1 MIGNRLKY
9 NNLIPDTS
17 KWVVD
22 SGVSYQILGEFDM
35 DVAFNSQNQKITIPV
50 NSSSIS
56 NRRIQVGIK
65 QSICQG
71 VGLKFIVNSDGITT
85 EIPILDIG
93 KKNRY
98 GGIYSKEDK
107 YEYKDIL
114 FGKTTESTSIQ
125 LVINAKTN
133 KSKIHISDLYLI
145 NYTEPEVGEESY
157 VQIKKTKTIEEMESG
172 GILPNSIYV
181 AGDTIYVSDKDSKL
195 FQLLSPPIPVATK
208 SSLGISRPDGTTI
221 GINKDGTLSNLVKIP
236 EASSTEAGKVK
247 YDDKTI
253 KKNEQGQ
260 LYSVV
265 ENVPEA
271 SSTESG
277 KVKYDDK
284 TIKKNGQGQ
293 LYSVAENVPIATD
306 NVTGKVKPDGKT
318 ISIEK
323 DGTIKSSSYISC
335 MEQLSISPSDLT
347 DKSYSINH
355 PDIQDDSV
363 LLIYYSQDT
372 LKLLNDESIKISYTQ
387 KTGGIVLTFNT
398 VPSKDIVV
406 SNIII
411 VNSSL

>member
-35 DVAFNSQNQKITIPV
+35 DVVFNSQNQKITIPV

-221 GINKDGTLSNLVKIP
+221 GIDKDGTLSNLVK
-236 EASSTEAGKVK
+236 
-247 YDDKTI
+247 
-253 KKNEQGQ
+253 
-260 LYSVV
+260 
-265 ENVPEA
+265 VPEA

-306 NVTGKVKPDGKT
+306 SVTGKVKPDGKT

>member
-208 SSLGISRPDGTTI
+208 SSLGVSKPDGTTI
-221 GINKDGTLSNLVKIP
+221 GINKDGTLSNLVKI
-236 EASSTEAGKVK
+236 
-247 YDDKTI
+247 
-253 KKNEQGQ
+253 
-260 LYSVV
+260 
-265 ENVPEA
+265 PEA

-306 NVTGKVKPDGKT
+306 SVTGKVKPDGKT